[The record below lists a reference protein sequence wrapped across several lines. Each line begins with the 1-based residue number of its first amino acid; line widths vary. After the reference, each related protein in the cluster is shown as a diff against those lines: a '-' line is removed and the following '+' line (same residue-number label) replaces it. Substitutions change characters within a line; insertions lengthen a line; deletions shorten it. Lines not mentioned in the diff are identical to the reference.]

1 MKIRLILLAFIFLL
15 KANLCYGIQE
25 ITNIESI
32 AAPIYINGKKSGE
45 IQIPP
50 GKVFKIESVKGDE
63 IEVLYNGLSIKIN
76 KTKTNYE
83 SILNQERI
91 NAEQYE
97 KIKRE
102 EEDAKNDLITKQKE
116 EELNAVGFKGL
127 NLGTP
132 IERFQN
138 LIYSTRWSI
147 VYSELATKKIITGGS
162 YKDRSIDFSIPK
174 QSFRLETDGSPY
186 NEYGKYD
193 NPSLELS
200 VDEKNN
206 FRSIGSKGDIKYE
219 WWSVFITFYEGILST
234 IIVSGISDS
243 ANKLQTSIQS
253 WLQMAEIGLT
263 NKYGSP
269 TKKIKPLDSFNIFD
283 CKTDQFSSFVEWNVR
298 GKTISLGISE
308 NESKYTPQIIYIDNE
323 MAAKKYEAER
333 PTSNL

>member
-1 MKIRLILLAFIFLL
+1 MKQKLIFIVFIFLL
-15 KANLCYGIQE
+15 KANLCFGFEE
-25 ITNIESI
+25 ITSIESI

-45 IQIPP
+45 MQIPP
-50 GKVFKIESVKGDE
+50 GKTFKIESVKGDE
-63 IEVLYNGLSIKIN
+63 IEVFYNGLSIKIN
-76 KTKTNYE
+76 KSKTNYE

-97 KIKRE
+97 INRKN
-102 EEDAKNDLITKQKE
+102 EEDIKNNLIAKQKE

-127 NLGTP
+127 NLGMP

-147 VYSELATKKIITGGS
+147 VYSESASKKHIAGGS

-174 QSFRLETDGSPY
+174 QSFKLETDGSAY
-186 NEYGKYD
+186 NEYGIYD
-193 NPSLELS
+193 NSSLELS

-206 FRSIGSKGDIKYE
+206 FRSIGSRGDIKYE

-263 NKYGSP
+263 NKYGNP

-283 CKTDQFSSFVEWNVR
+283 CKSDQFSSFMEWNVR

-308 NESKYTPQIIYIDNE
+308 NESKYTPQIIYIDDE
-323 MAAKKYEAER
+323 MASKKYEAER